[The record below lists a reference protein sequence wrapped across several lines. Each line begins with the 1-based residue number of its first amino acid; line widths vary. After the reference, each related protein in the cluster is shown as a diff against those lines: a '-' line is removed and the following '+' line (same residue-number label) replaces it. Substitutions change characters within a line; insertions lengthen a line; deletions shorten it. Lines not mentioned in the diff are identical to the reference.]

1 MDLYLP
7 IKDIYAREILDSGGY
22 PAIEAEV
29 LAGEEI
35 VGRAAV
41 TAVKNG
47 EEIQKTI
54 ENINSQIAPELIGIN
69 VASQEVID
77 QILFQKE
84 GALPVSLAASLAAAE
99 ALKLPLYRYL
109 GGMRAVKLP
118 VPVMNLIQ
126 GGTEKESFLDFREFM
141 IVPSGISEFHNQLQA
156 GAAIYHAL
164 KQKLEKDKISAK
176 KGDEGGFVLVEESVE
191 EVLSLMKYAVEQAGY
206 ESGREVQFAVDAG
219 AHRFYDRAT
228 GNYHLPGEAKK
239 QGRRIEKSSEE
250 LIAYYEKLT
259 AQYAIC
265 SLENPLSSED
275 DEGWKQLME
284 KLGDELYLLGG
295 GEFSDDSVKLRQ
307 WIKQEK
313 GNSILIK
320 MHQNTTLTE
329 LFQTVKEAQKT
340 GMYLFVA
347 HASDETEDTAL
358 ADLAVACE
366 AVQIRTGAPCRSERV
381 AKYNRLLR
389 IEEKLG
395 NTIVSEIK

>member
-126 GGTEKESFLDFREFM
+126 GGTEKGSFLDFKEFM

-164 KQKLEKDKISAK
+164 KQKLEKDKVSAK

-191 EVLSLMKYAVEQAGY
+191 EVLSLMKYAVEQSGY
-206 ESGREVQFAVDAG
+206 ECGREVQFAVDAG
-219 AHRFYDRAT
+219 AHRFYDCTT
-228 GNYHLPGEAKK
+228 GKYHLPGEAKK

-250 LIAYYEKLT
+250 LITYYEKLT

-295 GEFSDDSVKLRQ
+295 GEFSDDSVKLQQ
-307 WIKQEK
+307 WIKQER
-313 GNSILIK
+313 GNSILIRL
-320 MHQNTTLTE
+320 HQNTTLTE
-329 LFQTVKEAQKT
+329 LFQTVKEAQKA

-395 NTIVSEIK
+395 NAIVSEVK

>member
-126 GGTEKESFLDFREFM
+126 GGMEKGSLLDFKEFM

-156 GAAIYHAL
+156 GAAIYHVL
-164 KQKLEKDKISAK
+164 KQKLEKDKIGAK
-176 KGDEGGFVLVEESVE
+176 KGDEGGFILMEKSVE

-206 ESGREVQFAVDAG
+206 ECGREVQFAVDAG
-219 AHRFYDRAT
+219 VHRFYDRIT
-228 GNYHLPGEAKK
+228 GNYHLPGETKK

-250 LIAYYEKLT
+250 LIAYYE
-259 AQYAIC
+259 
-265 SLENPLSSED
+265 NPLSSED
-275 DEGWKQLME
+275 DEGWKQLMK

-313 GNSILIK
+313 GNSILIR

-329 LFQTVKEAQKT
+329 LFQTVKEAQKA

-366 AVQIRTGAPCRSERV
+366 ATQIRTGAPCRSERV

-395 NTIVSEIK
+395 NSIVSEIK